1 MSGTKRPETATL
13 RPMPVM
19 RNLAR
24 ALALSTLLSSLVG
37 CQPTSSPAQTK
48 LVEPEDKDS
57 GPAPKVYS
65 RTVLSK
71 TYHIDQ
77 RYPSMKGP
85 SSIQK
90 VKLLEVETPELLWI
104 TGYEAIVMD
113 KEGNQQVS
121 QEFMC
126 HSNLDFEPRDY
137 WKAFKS
143 DASMS
148 GRLFTLSQG
157 QQKVDFPAGTGIPV
171 TSDMTLDLA
180 TQVLN
185 LNIDDPSLDVRH
197 KVTVRFVRDRDV
209 KGEGMRPLFQ
219 AAVQGFKSLE
229 GQPAHYGVD
238 KKDHDKEEHGD
249 GCSVGLPAVIGDVDR
264 DTFGQ
269 KFTGHWVVKP
279 GKEVNRTLAT
289 KFLQLQWDTKIHYI
303 AVHLHP
309 FAESLELIDR
319 TEGKTV
325 FKAYAKQTQGKV
337 GLAHIDH
344 FESKDG
350 IPIYKDHEYEL
361 VSVYNNTDTIDHDSM
376 AVMYMYLQD
385 LHFQKPTTEQ
395 LMAVRKEAEKEAAE
409 GKGDEKAKKGGMGM

>member
-1 MSGTKRPETATL
+1 MA
-13 RPMPVM
+13 VY
-19 RNLAR
+19 RNL
-24 ALALSTLLSSLVG
+24 LAIMVLGTLVLSAG
-37 CQPTSSPAQTK
+37 CQPKSSPAQTK
-48 LVEPEDKDS
+48 LVEPEDKES

-71 TYHIDQ
+71 SYHIDK

-85 SSIQK
+85 SSLQK
-90 VKLLEVETPELLWI
+90 VKLLEVDTPELLWI

-113 KEGNQQVS
+113 KKGDKQVS

-126 HSNLDFEPRDY
+126 HSNLDFEPRTY
-137 WKAFKS
+137 WEAFKS

-157 QQKVDFPAGTGIPV
+157 QQDVNFPKGTGIPV
-171 TSDMTLDLA
+171 TSEMTLDLA

-185 LNIDDPSLDVRH
+185 LNLDDPKLDVRH
-197 KVTVRFVRDRDV
+197 KVTIEFIRDRDV
-209 KGEGMRPLFQ
+209 KGKMIPLFQ

-229 GQPAHYGVD
+229 KKPAHYGVD
-238 KKDHDKEEHGD
+238 KKDSDMDTHGA
-249 GCSVGLPAVIGDVDR
+249 GCSVGLPAVKGDVDEDR
-264 DTFGQ
+264 FGQ

-279 GKEVNRTLAT
+279 GREVNKTLVT
-289 KFLQLQWDTKIHYI
+289 KFLQLQFDTTVHYI

-325 FKAYAKQTQGKV
+325 FKALTKQTKDKV

-344 FESKDG
+344 
-350 IPIYKDHEYEL
+350 
-361 VSVYNNTDTIDHDSM
+361 
-376 AVMYMYLQD
+376 
-385 LHFQKPTTEQ
+385 
-395 LMAVRKEAEKEAAE
+395 
-409 GKGDEKAKKGGMGM
+409 